1 MVPRSARIWSSQL
14 NKKKRF
20 MKFVSLRAKR
30 AHRRGKSNKTS
41 HGTQERFTKPIP
53 VSHQIHTYTEL
64 REQIHNDLRLQHP
77 EWVEP
82 TGECPTCDSYEARL
96 AKLLD
101 TYTGKGT
108 NESIVLFVAPSKTD

>member
-1 MVPRSARIWSSQL
+1 
-14 NKKKRF
+14 
-20 MKFVSLRAKR
+20 MKFVSLRTKR
-30 AHRRGKSNKTS
+30 AHRRGESNKTS
-41 HGTQERFTKPIP
+41 DGTHERFTKRIP

-64 REQIHNDLRLQHP
+64 REQIHDDLRVQHP

-82 TGECPTCDSYEARL
+82 NGECPTCDSYESRL

-108 NESIVLFVAPSKTD
+108 NESIVLFVAPSNKD